1 MVSRKSLGCMIANE
15 NQARSLQDRFSQSGQ
30 KSNQP
35 RHSGEFSN
43 QSVESHTP
51 VEDSKINQFY
61 DNRL

>member
-1 MVSRKSLGCMIANE
+1 MIANE

-51 VEDSKINQFY
+51 GEDSKINQFY
-61 DNRL
+61 DNRLQ